1 MATDYAIGDLVWY
14 APTPGARFAGI
25 VVGEGT
31 LRGTMAVRLHA
42 SYWQCKGRANDSGIA
57 VAVAD
62 QRLTPRDVRIYGF
75 DEL

>member
-1 MATDYAIGDLVWY
+1 MATDFAIGDLVWY

-42 SYWQCKGRANDSGIA
+42 FYWYFKDRVNDSCIA
-57 VAVAD
+57 VAVAIS
-62 QRLTPRDVRIYGF
+62 RLTPRNERIYGF
-75 DEL
+75 DES